1 MSATL
6 PIYDIRDELLRV
18 LRAQNR
24 LLLTAPPGSGK
35 TTQVPRILYEAVPD
49 GGQIVVLQPRRLAT
63 RMVARRV
70 AEEMKSRVGDVVG
83 YQTRHDSQVS
93 AATRVRFLT
102 EGLFLR
108 QIQANPALPGVG
120 TVILDEFHERS
131 LAADTALALVRKLQE
146 QRRTDLRLLV
156 MSATLDTQ
164 RVGDYL
170 RCPKLTA
177 QGRTYPVDVRYL
189 EKRSQ
194 SPAWEL
200 AADALADIVAA
211 DEPGDVLIFMPGAY
225 EIRRTIETCRRV
237 APGEAMEFFPLHGEL
252 PVAQQDAALR
262 SGGADAPRRVI
273 VSTNVAETSITIEGI
288 RHVIDSGQARIN
300 RFDPRRGINVLLV
313 EGVSQSSAT
322 QRAGRAGRTA
332 PGTCRRLW
340 SELDQRARPM
350 HDTPEILRL
359 DLAEVV
365 LQLKALGVNDPR
377 DFDWLD
383 APAPAAVERAIH
395 TLEGVDA
402 VAPDGALTPVGRTMA
417 SFPMHPRLS
426 RLLVEAARRGCLERA
441 ALWAALVSERDIF
454 IRGSKPDASELAGPH
469 RSDLLVLEHAFEK
482 AAAANFDAGRCSAL
496 GVHAN
501 ACREVHKTRQL
512 YLEVC
517 EDAGIKPARG
527 RGAVD
532 PGDTDALILCLITAY
547 PDHVALRRSADNPSC
562 GMTAGRRG
570 QIEPTSVAQRPGL
583 ILAVEIR
590 EIGAGQGIKTVLSV
604 ASEIE
609 PEWLEQVHPRK
620 VTTRFVTL
628 WNAQKQAV
636 ERVEQRLFE
645 DLVFEQTARPETDLD
660 AAAEVLADQIVRGEI
675 KLEKWDESVEQWIAR
690 TRCVADWFPERR
702 LLRYE
707 PDDLRVILQ
716 EICQG
721 ATRYGQ
727 VQDRPCLQKVR
738 DALSWDDQQFVEK
751 MAPDRIELPRGW
763 KMKVEYQPGSPPRG
777 RAKIQDFYGLD
788 RSPMVAGGRQKVTLE
803 ILGPNFRPV
812 QLTDDLAGFWQNL
825 YPVLKKELSRK
836 YPRHEWR

>member
-1 MSATL
+1 MLLTL
-6 PIYDIRDELLRV
+6 PIHETRDELLRI
-18 LRAQNR
+18 LRAGNR

-35 TTQVPRILYEAVPD
+35 TTQVPQILLEAKAA

-70 AEEMKSRVGDVVG
+70 AEEMSVRVGDLVG

-93 AATRVRFLT
+93 AATQVRFVT

-108 QIQANPALPGVG
+108 QIQHNPRLPGVG

-131 LAADTALALVRKLQE
+131 LAADTALALVRRVQE
-146 QRRTDLRLLV
+146 THRPDLRLLV

-164 RVGDYL
+164 RVGEYL
-170 RCPKLTA
+170 RCPSLGA
-177 QGRTYPVDVRYL
+177 QGRAFPVDVRYL

-194 SPAWEL
+194 APAWDL
-200 AADALADIVAA
+200 AADALADIVASG
-211 DEPGDVLIFMPGAY
+211 EPGDVLVFMPGAY
-225 EIRRTIETCRRV
+225 EIRRTIESCRRV
-237 APGEAMEFFPLHGEL
+237 APGEAIDFLPLHGEL

-262 SGGADAPRRVI
+262 PGANRKVI

-288 RHVIDSGQARIN
+288 RHVVDSGLARIN

-313 EGVSQSSAT
+313 EGVSQSSST

-340 SELDQRARPM
+340 SELDQRARPP

-359 DLAEVV
+359 DLTEVV

-383 APAPAAVERAIH
+383 APAPAAVERAIR

-402 VAPDGALTPVGRTMA
+402 VAPAGELTPAGRTMA

-426 RLLVEAARRGCLERA
+426 RMLVEAGRRNCLERA

-454 IRGSKPDASELAGPH
+454 IRGAKPDASEQSGSH
-469 RSDLLVLEHAFEK
+469 RSDLLVLEHAFER
-482 AAAANFDAGRCSAL
+482 AVAANFDIGRCSAL

-501 ACREVHKTRQL
+501 ACREVEKTRKL

-517 EDAGIKPARG
+517 EDAGLKPKRG
-527 RGAVD
+527 GKD
-532 PGDTDALILCLITAY
+532 SGDTDDLILCLITAY
-547 PDHVALRRSADNPSC
+547 PDHIALRRSSDNPSC
-562 GMTAGRRG
+562 ALTAGRRG
-570 QIEPTSVAQRPGL
+570 QIEPASVAQRPGL
-583 ILAVEIR
+583 LLAVEIR
-590 EIGAGQGIKTVLSV
+590 EVGAGQAIKTVLSI

-609 PEWLEQVHPRK
+609 PEWLEQVHPRLM
-620 VTTRFVTL
+620 TRRFVTQ
-628 WNAQKQAV
+628 WNAQKLAV
-636 ERVEQRLFE
+636 ERVEQRLFD

-675 KLEKWDESVEQWIAR
+675 KLDTWDEQVEQWIAR

-716 EICQG
+716 EICAG
-721 ATRYGQ
+721 ATRFGQ
-727 VQDRPCLQKVR
+727 VQDRPCLPKVR

-803 ILGPNFRPV
+803 ILGPNYRPV
-812 QLTDDLAGFWQNL
+812 QMTDDLAGFWANL